1 MLVLNDPSVHL
12 FGRRLTLFQLAWAA
26 FTLALMLVYLFYLP
40 VRREFMQQVA
50 LVNQVGLSELK
61 MSAGFL
67 IGWVLTADI
76 LTVLLHLLLAGWL
89 MTRQKLTRMAV
100 WAAFMFMLNAITVV
114 TPMDSLSNANQ
125 GVITTVSLVHSTSDA
140 MLVLFFTIF
149 PDGRFRPA
157 WTRLVASAWAAWI
170 IFGEYL
176 SILRYGRPPYFGD
189 YRLQFFTVLIMVIV
203 GLGVQIYRYLN
214 LSRPAQRQQVKWALL
229 GTVFASLGV
238 SLFLVTPLI
247 QPALML
253 PGVERVTYIMIGVP
267 ILYASASL
275 LPVTFTLAILRYRLW
290 NVDILINRSLVAA
303 GLTLLLVGLFAASLL
318 VIERIAK
325 NMVGSPLIAVAISAS
340 VFGAFFQPARR
351 RLQHFVDE
359 RFYHIHIDYRRQPE
373 PTAQPVLDAQQ
384 MAQVIRQTHFAS
396 YKDLQLLGR
405 GGMSEVYRAIHP
417 TLNRP
422 VSIKLLQPHLVAD
435 THFTQ
440 RFLREARLA
449 SGLEHN
455 NIVRIF
461 DYGEEA
467 GVYYMVMEYLTGPDL
482 CASLKEKG
490 KFKLA
495 ELLPLLT
502 QIASGLDY
510 AHKQRL
516 VHRDVKPSN
525 ILLDYPDGK
534 TNPDAPP
541 RAVLTDF
548 GLAKLLGGKTALTGS
563 GVIGTLDYIAPEQIR
578 GAEDADH
585 RADLYSLGV
594 MAYQMLTGELPFRS
608 SNPGALL
615 IAHLTQPP
623 IDPCRLATE
632 LPPLTGKALLRALA
646 KKPEDRYANA
656 GEFVDALKAGLS

>member
-1 MLVLNDPSVHL
+1 
-12 FGRRLTLFQLAWAA
+12 
-26 FTLALMLVYLFYLP
+26 
-40 VRREFMQQVA
+40 MQQVA
-50 LVNQVGLSELK
+50 DINQAGLAELK
-61 MSAGFL
+61 MSAGFM
-67 IGWVLTADI
+67 IGWVLTADF
-76 LTVLLHLLLAGWL
+76 LTVLVHLLLAAWL

-100 WAAFMFMLNAITVV
+100 WAAFVFMLNAITVI
-114 TPMDSLSNANQ
+114 TPMDSLPKADP
-125 GVITTVSLVHSTSDA
+125 GVITAISLVHSTSDA

-157 WTRLVASAWAAWI
+157 WTRLVAAVWAAWI

-176 SILRYGRPPYFGD
+176 SIYRYGHPPYFGD
-189 YRLQFFTVLIMVIV
+189 YNLQFFTVLIMVVV
-203 GLGVQIYRYLN
+203 GLGVQIYRYVH

-229 GTVFASLGV
+229 GALFASLGV
-238 SLFLVTPLI
+238 SLFLVLPLI
-247 QPALML
+247 QPILMQ
-253 PGVERVTYIMIGVP
+253 PGAERVSYIMIGVP
-267 ILYASASL
+267 ALYASVTL
-275 LPVTFTLAILRYRLW
+275 LPVTITLAILRYRLW

-303 GLTLLLVGLFAASLL
+303 GLTLLLVGLFVSSLL
-318 VIERIAK
+318 VIERIAT
-325 NMVGSPLIAVAISAS
+325 NMIGGPIIAVAIAAS

-359 RFYHIHIDYRRQPE
+359 RFFHIHIDYRSQHE
-373 PTAQPVLDAQQ
+373 PTAQPVLDAQKI
-384 MAQVIRQTHFAS
+384 AQVIRQTRFAT
-396 YKDLQLLGR
+396 YRDLQLLGR

-417 TLNRP
+417 TLNHP
-422 VSIKLLQPHLVAD
+422 VSIKLLQPHLVVD
-435 THFTQ
+435 EHFTQ

-449 SGLEHN
+449 GGLEHV
-455 NIVRIF
+455 NIVHIF

-467 GVYYMVMEYLTGPDL
+467 GIYYMVMEYLTGPDL
-482 CASLKEKG
+482 CAWLKEKS
-490 KFKLA
+490 KLTLS

-502 QIASGLDY
+502 QVASALDY
-510 AHKQRL
+510 AHSQRL

-525 ILLDYPDGK
+525 ILLDYPGGEI
-534 TNPDAPP
+534 NPEISP

-623 IDPCRLATE
+623 IDPCKLAPE
-632 LPPLTGKALLRALA
+632 LPAQAGKVLLRALA
-646 KKPEDRYANA
+646 KKPEDRFASA
-656 GEFVDALKAGLS
+656 GEFVEALKVGSV